1 MTVTETERYGEDL
14 TGDKE
19 MFQFRLGNPFAKVK
33 KEMQEGM
40 YKRMATDAEEDD
52 RLKAQKKACST
63 FQKDGKTG
71 KRNRPEAQGSGR
83 KRIQS

>member
-1 MTVTETERYGEDL
+1 
-14 TGDKE
+14 
-19 MFQFRLGNPFAKVK
+19 MFQFHAGNPFAKVK

-52 RLKAQKKACST
+52 RLKAQKKKST

-71 KRNRPEAQGSGR
+71 KRNRPRNSR
-83 KRIQS
+83 KRKKKNTKLKYRVVSINLVAQRL